1 MIEQMKQWLEALEDF
16 VDVIKYDNE
25 QDDIGRRACCDVL
38 SYNPHSESCKA
49 IKSIAS
55 LCQAIAELESQE
67 PVAWRVKVETKL
79 RDGSLDVGYQP
90 RNEKMS
96 AYDEPLYTH
105 PQRSESSGKPSAWV
119 GMTEQ
124 EVWDAVRDTV
134 GIMPSKAFR
143 VYQAIEAKLKEN
155 NT

>member
-1 MIEQMKQWLEALEDF
+1 MTQDEIIEMARQAWADAGEGWVAKEWFGDRAKAFEAFAKL
-16 VDVIKYDNE
+16 V
-25 QDDIGRRACCDVL
+25 AA
-38 SYNPHSESCKA
+38 KA
-49 IKSIAS
+49 IAG
-55 LCQAIAELESQE
+55 LESQE
-67 PVAWRVKVETKL
+67 
-79 RDGSLDVGYQP
+79 QNFCP
-90 RNEKMS
+90 RCGKRTN
-96 AYDEPLYTH
+96 DIHTCTP

-143 VYQAIEAKLKEN
+143 VYQAIEAELKEK

>member
-1 MIEQMKQWLEALEDF
+1 MTQDEIKALELEALIEDLRLNHECCPKE
-16 VDVIKYDNE
+16 VI
-25 QDDIGRRACCDVL
+25 L
-38 SYNPHSESCKA
+38 
-49 IKSIAS
+49 
-55 LCQAIAELESQE
+55 QAADELERLSQRTE
-67 PVAWRVKVETKL
+67 
-79 RDGSLDVGYQP
+79 QNFCP
-90 RNEKMS
+90 RCGKRSE
-96 AYDEPLYTH
+96 DIHTCTP

-124 EVWDAVRDTV
+124 EVWDAVRNTV